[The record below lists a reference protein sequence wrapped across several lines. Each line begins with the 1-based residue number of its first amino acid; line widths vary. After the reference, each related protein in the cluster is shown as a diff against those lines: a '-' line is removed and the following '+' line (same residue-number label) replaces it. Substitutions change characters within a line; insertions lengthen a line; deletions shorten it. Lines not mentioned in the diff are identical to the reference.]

1 MTLQLNFI
9 IFFFAT
15 PVYYGTCSPIQLFRL
30 GVALFLLQEDLNWSL
45 RIYFGEIYASLITP
59 HGSIFLNF
67 FFYSQSFPACSWLND
82 TYTLLT
88 SILIMFESF
97 KLSMQPNSSWF
108 LFTIGPLTCYFYFII
123 WCQDILKRANAKVAQ
138 AIFFYAYQP
147 SLNLTL
153 CHSTKGV
160 LDNILE

>member
-1 MTLQLNFI
+1 MQPLYIMAHVLLSNYSDLVLLCFYSRKIWTEVWGYIWGKYMHLSLLLMAPF
-9 IFFFAT
+9 
-15 PVYYGTCSPIQLFRL
+15 VY
-30 GVALFLLQEDLNWSL
+30 
-45 RIYFGEIYASLITP
+45 
-59 HGSIFLNF
+59 F

-138 AIFFYAYQP
+138 AIFFM
-147 SLNLTL
+147 LTNPL
-153 CHSTKGV
+153 
-160 LDNILE
+160 